1 MPPAPRATAD
11 RLHSAAIHLL
21 RRLRTT
27 DVETGLTAPR
37 ASVLS
42 VLVYGGPATL
52 TALARVE
59 QVRPPTMTRLI
70 GQLEREGLVRR
81 TEDSSDRRLRWIH
94 PTPRGRR
101 LLHLGRS
108 RRVGSLQ
115 AGIDRLSAS
124 QQRRLE
130 RALPV
135 LEALANPP
143 SS

>member
-81 TEDSSDRRLRWIH
+81 TEDPSDRRLRWIH

-101 LLHLGRS
+101 LLHLGR
-108 RRVGSLQ
+108 RLRVGSLQ

-124 QQRRLE
+124 QQRNLE

-135 LEALANPP
+135 LESLANPP